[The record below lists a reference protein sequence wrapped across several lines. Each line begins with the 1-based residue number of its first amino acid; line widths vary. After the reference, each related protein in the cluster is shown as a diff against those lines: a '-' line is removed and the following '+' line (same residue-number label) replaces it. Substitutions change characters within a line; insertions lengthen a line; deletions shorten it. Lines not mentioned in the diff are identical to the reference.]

1 MEYFVIA
8 IKKSD
13 GSTKYFSDDE
23 YGSWSTSLGHATFY
37 KSKED
42 AIQKTNCSDFT
53 KEQIMYSGTKY
64 GPYLLNKALE
74 ISYANPKDSG
84 TLYILRIDTD
94 LVNSV
99 WEKEVECEIKEPKAV
114 HYEY

>member
-1 MEYFVIA
+1 MDYFVIA

-13 GSTKYFSDDE
+13 GLTKYLTSDG
-23 YGSWSTSLGHATFY
+23 YWSTFLGQARFY

-42 AIQKTNCSDFT
+42 AIRTTNSDDFT
-53 KEQIMYSGTKY
+53 KEEIMYSGTKY

>member
-13 GSTKYFSDDE
+13 GSIKYYSNED
-23 YGSWSTSLGHATFY
+23 YGHWTTFLGHATFY

-42 AIQKTNCSDFT
+42 AIRTTNSDDFT
-53 KEQIMYSGTKY
+53 KEQLMSSGTIF
-64 GPYLLNKALE
+64 GPRLIDNALG
-74 ISYANPKDSG
+74 ICYSNPKDSG
-84 TLYILRIDTD
+84 TLYILKIDTD
-94 LVNSV
+94 ILNSV
-99 WEKEVECEIKEPKAV
+99 WEKGVESEIKIPKAV